1 MPEGVSA
8 EEPVRLNLGAGGQSD
23 PGWIAYDR
31 SRGPLIARSPAL
43 NRLAAMT
50 ARRAGSSAA
59 AWAWPRDTRV
69 HDVTQG
75 IPHATGSVDAIYSSH
90 MLEHLTR
97 EQARLVVRECHRVL
111 KAGGSLRL
119 VVPDLEVLV
128 HAYLADDRTILPAD
142 EPTAADA
149 FVEGLGLREV
159 SSGSPFIRVVQRVLR
174 SDVGGH
180 RWMYDG
186 TSLAHLV
193 REAGFVDVARVE
205 FAQGRDAAAAA
216 LDHRSPFHVHLEAF
230 RPATDLHA

>member
-1 MPEGVSA
+1 MREGVSA

-31 SRGPLIARSPAL
+31 SRGPLIARSHAL
-43 NRLAAMT
+43 SKLAAMT
-50 ARRAGSSAA
+50 ARRGGSSTAS
-59 AWAWPRDTRV
+59 WAWPPDTRV
-69 HDVTQG
+69 HDVTRG
-75 IPHATGSVDAIYSSH
+75 IPHASGSVDAIYSSH

-97 EQARLVVRECHRVL
+97 QQARFLVRECYRVL

-128 HAYLADDRTILPAD
+128 HAYIADDRTILAAD

-149 FVEGLGLREV
+149 FVEGLGLREAR
-159 SSGSPFIRVVQRVLR
+159 SENPLIRVAQRVLR

-193 REAGFVDVARVE
+193 REAGFVDVARVD
-205 FAQGRDAAAAA
+205 FGQGRDAAAAS